1 MNYRRFLKIKNNSF
15 FKFIVIGVIASAI
28 HWCISFNEFYSGAS
42 SPPALLFGMAVAAL
56 VSYLMTRCFVFRNFS
71 V

>member
-15 FKFIVIGVIASAI
+15 VKFIGVIASAI

-42 SPPALLFGMAVAAL
+42 YPPALLFGMAVAAL
-56 VSYLMTRCFVFRNFS
+56 VSYFMTRCFVFRNFS